1 MIFVWFL
8 LFLAWPVAEIAF
20 FVEVGQAIGWIW
32 AILLAI
38 GTSIA
43 GSVLMRVQGMT
54 ALNRFLQE
62 SEKGELPVAAVL
74 DGMGIFL
81 AGVLLLLPGFLTDF
95 VGLLLFV
102 PPVRRRVIGFMF
114 RQFLRKPAMQWQ
126 TRRAPF
132 SRGPAGPAPRDGGRG
147 FRRDED
153 VIDAEF
159 ETIDPERKPGSPR
172 LVNRRDDELP

>member
-20 FVEVGQAIGWIW
+20 FVEVGQAIGWAW

-43 GSVLMRVQGMT
+43 GSVLMRIQGVT
-54 ALNRFLQE
+54 ALNRFLQD

-74 DGMGIFL
+74 DGMGIFV

-95 VGLLLFV
+95 IGLLLFV
-102 PPVRRRVIGFMF
+102 PPVRRRLIGFMF
-114 RQFLRKPAMQWQ
+114 RQLLRRPATQWQ

-132 SRGPAGPAPRDGGRG
+132 GRGPAGPSPRERGQG
-147 FRRDED
+147 FRRQED

-159 ETIDPERKPGSPR
+159 ETLDPERKPGSPK
-172 LVNRRDDELP
+172 LVNRPDDDSS